1 MGAEIVALSAD
12 TPELARMT
20 VSELGITY
28 PILSDSSRTH
38 IRAYD
43 VLHPQEGIAR
53 PSVFV
58 LDRDGVIRWRHV
70 GMSNYAHF
78 SRTGFIT
85 SGWTAAK
92 CGMSCAR
99 PAQLV
104 VRSSRSGHRSS
115 PRTNAVYG
123 LAPDIPHHAAVHP
136 RASGVGFW
144 SQP

>member
-28 PILSDSSRTH
+28 PILSDSSRTY

-58 LDRDGVIRWRHV
+58 LDRDGVVRWQHV
-70 GMSNYAHF
+70 GMN
-78 SRTGFIT
+78 
-85 SGWTAAK
+85 AAD
-92 CGMSCAR
+92 R
-99 PAQLV
+99 PAIGDVLEQL
-104 VRSSRSGHRSS
+104 
-115 PRTNAVYG
+115 
-123 LAPDIPHHAAVHP
+123 
-136 RASGVGFW
+136 RAL
-144 SQP
+144 Q